1 MKGDIIM
8 SNKKQFANVV
18 SYSFG
23 SNQNGWANMK
33 SAVVAGVN
41 GVRDTKPCRV
51 EVEGKSYVGMG
62 ANAIAQEVEL
72 FANKSVNY
80 NQFTGEIVT
89 SDAVAIRAYSIMK
102 HLKAGLTPAK
112 TADAVM
118 KEADTSEDREQ
129 FKKLAVALKDAQQQG
144 VRLRISRLSQ
154 EHSYALEVPE
164 GVELQA
170 GDVIKFNKGIADN
183 GVKLAFGVQSSYAYE
198 IAEVNGE
205 LKALRPKNTPN
216 AKHRMACINGTLNL
230 IREIKAEEV
239 SAEDLI

>member
-51 EVEGKSYVGMG
+51 KVEGKSYVGMG

>member
-1 MKGDIIM
+1 M
-8 SNKKQFANVV
+8 STQKKFANVV
-18 SYSFG
+18 SYVFG
-23 SNQNGWANMK
+23 SNANGFANMK

-41 GVRDTKPCRV
+41 GVRDTKPVRM
-51 EVEGKSYVGMG
+51 EVAGASYVGMG
-62 ANAIAQEVEL
+62 ANAVAQEVEL

-80 NQFTGEIVT
+80 GQFTGEIVT
-89 SDAVAIRAYSIMK
+89 SDAVAIRCYSIMK
-102 HLKAGLTPAK
+102 AIKDGLTPAK
-112 TADAVM
+112 VADHVM
-118 KEADTSEDREQ
+118 KEADTAEDREQ
-129 FKKLAVALKDAQQQG
+129 FKRLALALKDAQQQG

-164 GVELQA
+164 GVELSA
-170 GDVIKFNKGIADN
+170 GDVVKFDRGVAEN

-216 AKHRMACINGTLNL
+216 AKHRMACINSTLNL

>member
-1 MKGDIIM
+1 M
-8 SNKKQFANVV
+8 STQKKFANVV
-18 SYSFG
+18 SYVFG
-23 SNQNGWANMK
+23 SNANGFANMK

-41 GVRDTKPCRV
+41 GVRDTKPTRM
-51 EVEGKSYVGMG
+51 EVAGASYVGMG
-62 ANAIAQEVEL
+62 ANALAQEVEL

-80 NQFTGEIVT
+80 GQFTGEIVT
-89 SDAVAIRAYSIMK
+89 SDAVAIRCYSIMK
-102 HLKAGLTPAK
+102 AIKDGLTPAK
-112 TADAVM
+112 VADHVM
-118 KEADTSEDREQ
+118 KKADSAEEDREQ
-129 FKKLAVALKDAQQQG
+129 FKRLALALKDAQQQN

-170 GDVIKFNKGIADN
+170 GDVVKFNRGVAEN

-198 IAEVNGE
+198 IVEVNGE

>member
-1 MKGDIIM
+1 M
-8 SNKKQFANVV
+8 SKFANVV
-18 SYSFG
+18 CYLFG
-23 SNQNGWANMK
+23 SNSNGWAQML
-33 SAVVAGVN
+33 SAVVAGVP
-41 GVRDTKPCRV
+41 GVRDTKPVRI
-51 EVEGKSYVGMG
+51 ETAGQSYVGQG
-62 ANAIAQEVEL
+62 CNAVAQVLEL

-80 NQFTGEIVT
+80 GQFTGEVVT
-89 SDAVAIRAYSIMK
+89 SDAVAIRCYSIMK
-102 HLKAGLTPAK
+102 AIKDGLTPAK
-112 TADAVM
+112 VADHVM
-118 KEADTSEDREQ
+118 KDADSAEDREQ
-129 FKKLAVALKDAQQQG
+129 FKRLAMVIKDCQSQG

-164 GVELQA
+164 GIELSA
-170 GDVIKFNKGIADN
+170 GDVVKFDKGVAEN

-216 AKHRMACINGTLNL
+216 SKHRMACVNATLNL

>member
-1 MKGDIIM
+1 M

-62 ANAIAQEVEL
+62 ANAVAQEVEL
-72 FANKSVNY
+72 FADKSVNY

-118 KEADTSEDREQ
+118 KEADGPEDREQ
-129 FKKLAVALKDAQQQG
+129 FKRLALALKDAQQQG

-154 EHSYALEVPE
+154 EHSYALTVPE
-164 GVELQA
+164 GVEISA
-170 GDVIKFNKGIADN
+170 GDVIKFNKGKADN
-183 GVKLAFGVQSSYAYE
+183 GVELAFGVQSSYAYE

-216 AKHRMACINGTLNL
+216 AKHRMACINSTLNL

>member
-1 MKGDIIM
+1 M
-8 SNKKQFANVV
+8 STQKKFANVV
-18 SYSFG
+18 SYVFG
-23 SNQNGWANMK
+23 SNANGFANMK

-41 GVRDTKPCRV
+41 GVRDTKPTRV
-51 EVEGKSYVGMG
+51 KVTGASYVGMG
-62 ANAIAQEVEL
+62 ANAVAQEVEL

-80 NQFTGEIVT
+80 GQFTGEIVT
-89 SDAVAIRAYSIMK
+89 SDAIAIRCYSIMK
-102 HLKAGLTPAK
+102 GLKDGLTPAK
-112 TADAVM
+112 VANHVM
-118 KEADTSEDREQ
+118 KEADSAEDREQ
-129 FKKLAVALKDAQQQG
+129 FKHLALALKDAQQQG

-164 GVELQA
+164 GVELSA
-170 GDVIKFNKGIADN
+170 GNVVKFNRGVAENGI
-183 GVKLAFGVQSSYAYE
+183 KLAYGVQSSYAYE

-216 AKHRMACINGTLNL
+216 AKHRMACINSTLNL

>member
-1 MKGDIIM
+1 M
-8 SNKKQFANVV
+8 STQKKFANVV
-18 SYSFG
+18 SYVFG
-23 SNQNGWANMK
+23 SNANGFANMK

-41 GVRDTKPCRV
+41 GVRDTKPTRV
-51 EVEGKSYVGMG
+51 EVAGTSYVGMG
-62 ANAIAQEVEL
+62 CNAVAQEVEL

-80 NQFTGEIVT
+80 GQFTGEVVT
-89 SDAVAIRAYSIMK
+89 SDAVAIRCYSIMK
-102 HLKAGLTPAK
+102 GLKDGLTPAK
-112 TADAVM
+112 VADHVM
-118 KEADTSEDREQ
+118 KEVDSAEDREQ
-129 FKKLAVALKDAQQQG
+129 FKRLALALKDAQQQN

-164 GVELQA
+164 GIELKA
-170 GDVIKFNKGIADN
+170 GDVVKFNRGVADN
-183 GVKLAFGVQSSYAYE
+183 GAELAFGVQSSYAYE

>member
-1 MKGDIIM
+1 M
-8 SNKKQFANVV
+8 STQKKFANVV
-18 SYSFG
+18 SYVFG
-23 SNQNGWANMK
+23 SNANGFANMK

-41 GVRDTKPCRV
+41 GVRDTKPTRV
-51 EVEGKSYVGMG
+51 DVAGNSYVGMG
-62 ANAIAQEVEL
+62 ANAVAQEVEL

-80 NQFTGEIVT
+80 GQFTGEIVT
-89 SDAVAIRAYSIMK
+89 SDAVAIRCYSIMK
-102 HLKAGLTPAK
+102 GLKDGLTPAK
-112 TADAVM
+112 IADHVM
-118 KEADTSEDREQ
+118 KEADSAEDREQ
-129 FKKLAVALKDAQQQG
+129 FKRLALALKDAQQQN

-164 GVELQA
+164 GVELSA
-170 GDVIKFNKGIADN
+170 GDVVKFNRGVAEN

>member
-1 MKGDIIM
+1 M
-8 SNKKQFANVV
+8 SKKAFANVV
-18 SYSFG
+18 GFVFG
-23 SNQNGWANMK
+23 SNSNGWAQML

-41 GVRDTKPCRV
+41 GVRDTKPERI
-51 EVEGKSYVGMG
+51 EVEGASYVGMG
-62 ANAIAQEVEL
+62 INAVTQLVNL
-72 FANKSVNY
+72 FTDRASGY
-80 NQFTGEIVT
+80 ERFTGEIVT

-118 KEADTSEDREQ
+118 KDADSAEDRAQ
-129 FKKLAVALKDAQQQG
+129 FKALAEALKEAKSAG
-144 VRLRISRLSQ
+144 VMLRISRLSQ

-164 GVELQA
+164 GVELSA
-170 GDVIKFNKGIADN
+170 GDVVKFNRGVADN

-198 IAEVNGE
+198 IAEVNEE

-216 AKHRMACINGTLNL
+216 AKHRMGCINSTLNL
-230 IREIKAEEV
+230 IREIKATEV